1 VQVME
6 LQEEAAE
13 ARDPATIERL
23 RSENAS
29 RRQQVIQGLAA
40 AYSNSQWG
48 QMRRLVQHLAY
59 WNRIEATL
67 LAKS

>member
-1 VQVME
+1 ME

-13 ARDPATIERL
+13 AQDPATIERL
-23 RSENAS
+23 RHENAL
-29 RRQQVIQGLAA
+29 RRQHVIAGLAV
-40 AYSNSQWG
+40 AYSTSQWG